1 MARKP
6 VTKSTTKPVL
16 SKRIELTPLDKE
28 NFKPKLNSPK
38 PSEETQVD
46 ELFLSDFIAAIRRE
60 LEAVA
65 LIATPEDSEI
75 PILHLSEVNLDFS
88 YIVTSVTSEG
98 VRVKIRADQLLDNS
112 GNGLQHIGLKL
123 TDIDVTSVVGL
134 TEKTEK

>member
-75 PILHLSEVNLDFS
+75 PTLHLSEVNLDFS